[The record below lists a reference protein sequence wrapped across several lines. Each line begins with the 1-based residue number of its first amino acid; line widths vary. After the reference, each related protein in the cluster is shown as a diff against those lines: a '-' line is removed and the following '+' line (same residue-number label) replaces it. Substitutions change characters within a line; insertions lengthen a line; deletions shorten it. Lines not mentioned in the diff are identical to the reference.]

1 MNIWQ
6 DIYRMSLIA
15 LVVLIALGMALLL
28 APKLRRQHVYQQKM
42 DQLEENIRQQSEYLN
57 DLRVKQERFKN
68 DPEFVEQVAHEKG
81 RARTNE
87 VLFTFPGHED

>member
-6 DIYRMSLIA
+6 DIYKTALMA
-15 LVVLIALGMALLL
+15 LVVLILLGMALLL
-28 APKLRRQHVYQQKM
+28 APKIRRQYTYQDKI
-42 DQLEENIRQQSEYLN
+42 DQLEEDIRQQSEYLN
-57 DLRVKQERFKN
+57 KLRVNQERFKS
-68 DPEFVEQVAHEKG
+68 DPEFVERVAHEKG